1 MAHALLR
8 AASTLMWTL
17 GGGSAIPKW
26 DTRYVCPHKWGR
38 GTQECARHIA
48 QDDLMRVIAGEFRS
62 RRLQTLSGL
71 ALRPTPDRLR
81 ETLFNIL
88 APKLRN
94 AVFLDAYAGSGAVGI
109 EALSRGA
116 ARAIFIEKHR
126 PAVDTIRE
134 NLKTLGLLDRSLVV
148 AGPAAR
154 EIAAHP
160 ADLVFVDPP
169 YPLEKEYAA
178 VLESLGRNPPALAI
192 VQHSIRFELAER
204 YGNLARTR
212 VVRQGDNALS
222 FFSSEQAQLD
232 GSANS
237 AS

>member
-1 MAHALLR
+1 
-8 AASTLMWTL
+8 
-17 GGGSAIPKW
+17 
-26 DTRYVCPHKWGR
+26 
-38 GTQECARHIA
+38 
-48 QDDLMRVIAGEFRS
+48 MRVIAGEFRS
-62 RRLQTLSGL
+62 RRLQTLPGL

-126 PAVDTIRE
+126 PAVDVIRE
-134 NLKTLGLLDRSLVV
+134 NLKALGLLDRSLVV

-154 EIAAHP
+154 EIAAHR
-160 ADLVFVDPP
+160 ADLVFIDPP
-169 YPLEKEYAA
+169 YPLENEYAT
-178 VLESLGRNPPALAI
+178 VLEALGRNPPSVAI
-192 VQHSIRFELAER
+192 MQHSIRFELAER

-232 GSANS
+232 GSPHA